1 MKTLKRI
8 DVSGAYGILYLGSA
22 EFYFDI
28 EDLDLIRNRD
38 WYQDKDGYLVCS
50 YLYAGKRQFVRF
62 HRIVMKAKPSQIV
75 DHINNNRADN
85 RKENLR
91 CCSRAENN
99 RNRKRY
105 ATNTSG
111 VSGVY
116 YDKRR
121 RKWVASITYQH
132 KRLNLG
138 RFKDKDDAIAI
149 RLKIEAELFR
159 EFAPQSH
166 IMDERMECVR

>member
-1 MKTLKRI
+1 MQLSVCRETA
-8 DVSGAYGILYLGSA
+8 VCP
-22 EFYFDI
+22 FP
-28 EDLDLIRNRD
+28 
-38 WYQDKDGYLVCS
+38 QDCD
-50 YLYAGKRQFVRF
+50 
-62 HRIVMKAKPSQIV
+62 
-75 DHINNNRADN
+75 
-85 RKENLR
+85 E
-91 CCSRAENN
+91 
-99 RNRKRY
+99 
-105 ATNTSG
+105 
-111 VSGVY
+111 Y

-149 RLKIEAELFR
+149 RLKTEAELFR